1 MWLWRLFLRW
11 HHIFAF
17 KSQQNRIVVCLLT
30 NHLSTHAAHS
40 SGLCRRSALSE
51 FKNKPQ
57 KMLNGPTVA
66 FAVCEPF
73 DFPKPSLLMASQ
85 QHETWHVIYYSVHVP
100 CYLSPAPYGPCCLQ
114 TPKSLSPGQGLFLW
128 QPSHCSSSSEEW
140 GDDDEQSQP
149 EQTFCLKFW
158 QDIQQLT
165 VSALLAQLL
174 IHASW
179 QSGGNNYERWK
190 DWK

>member
-1 MWLWRLFLRW
+1 MSLLANNLIRPKALEIE
-11 HHIFAF
+11 HILQSCIDA
-17 KSQQNRIVVCLLT
+17 
-30 NHLSTHAAHS
+30 
-40 SGLCRRSALSE
+40 RRSPNIKINRKE
-51 FKNKPQ
+51 

-100 CYLSPAPYGPCCLQ
+100 CYLSPLHMAPVVSRHPNPF
-114 TPKSLSPGQGLFLW
+114 PKARGCFCGNHYIAPLPQRNGVTMMSNHSQSRLSA
-128 QPSHCSSSSEEW
+128 SNS
-140 GDDDEQSQP
+140 D
-149 EQTFCLKFW
+149 K
-158 QDIQQLT
+158 DIQQLT

-179 QSGGNNYERWK
+179 QSGGNNYEWWK